1 MEMFFPDGEMPTAA
15 LEVALTRLG
24 VACRRLGT
32 GAATLS
38 GFTLKAAAVLLSSFE
53 QVTWYLASSWHRS
66 APAPKLTMQM
76 PAAVSFN
83 G

>member
-1 MEMFFPDGEMPTAA
+1 MFFPDGEMPTAA

-32 GAATLS
+32 GAATLT

-53 QVTWYLASSWHRS
+53 EVNMLSGNRPALHCTRS
-66 APAPKLTMQM
+66 RIDHGHPQRH
-76 PAAVSFN
+76 SY
-83 G
+83 